1 MANKLPIDVS
11 KKIKELV
18 YARANDFE
26 YGSRTRTEN
35 GAFLNSLTS
44 DPEIGGVLRQYIP
57 ANAVRTYIKD
67 GVLNAYAKAEV
78 RKKLNH
84 IKNRDVVKRLYGAD
98 AEQVGKQ
105 DTISIYRSADDRI
118 FLIQSGTYMKWET
131 ALRKLLEW
139 VAANEQLYNQ
149 AKRVDLCLLLVVN
162 NGEMSFGDRQLIEKA
177 LDYIAVKVY
186 FAV

>member
-1 MANKLPIDVS
+1 MANKLPTDVS

-18 YARANDFE
+18 YTRADEFE
-26 YGSRTRTEN
+26 YGSRSRTEN
-35 GAFLNSLTS
+35 GSFLNSLTA

-57 ANAVRTYIKD
+57 ANTVRTYIKD

-84 IKNRDVVKRLYGAD
+84 IKNKDVVKRLYGVD

-105 DTISIYRSADDRI
+105 DSISIYRSSDDRI
-118 FLIQSGTYMKWET
+118 FLIQSGTYLKWET

-149 AKRVDLCLLLVVN
+149 ARSVDLCLLLVVN
-162 NGEMSFGDRQLIEKA
+162 SGEMSLGDRTLIEKA

-186 FAV
+186 FAL